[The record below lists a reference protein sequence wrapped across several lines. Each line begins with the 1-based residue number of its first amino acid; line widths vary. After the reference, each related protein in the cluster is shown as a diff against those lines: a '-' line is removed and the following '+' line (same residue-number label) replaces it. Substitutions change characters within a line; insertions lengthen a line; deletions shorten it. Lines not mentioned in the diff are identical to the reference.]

1 MIVAIP
7 CDPSNPGEMLACYG
21 LLAALDQDTP
31 PHLPAPLGHFRLKEE
46 VTHFIIE
53 FTMPDSFPAW
63 VNTRRPTELVPM
75 YQESD
80 DKLMPIQVT
89 DASTR
94 RTVMDWWLRL
104 GTTPV
109 SKANVSRRDTAGANP
124 KKTLKNWQ
132 DEDCSAWK
140 LWGGQLSAETLLT
153 TLMLRL
159 NACDVPTDITQLFS
173 LVIPNRKKEVAD
185 FGFDAR
191 SQRGAYNTGFKL
203 TKAVDAH
210 KDRIAYFPWTTWFAI
225 LGLQAWHPTMPCA
238 QWRYR
243 CWTQPLPAAL
253 ARWPL
258 QNIDRLGWASGPRF
272 QARVYANGKNHQLG
286 FSQRISSEEE
296 FLS

>member
-173 LVIPNRKKEVAD
+173 LVIC
-185 FGFDAR
+185 F
-191 SQRGAYNTGFKL
+191 S
-203 TKAVDAH
+203 
-210 KDRIAYFPWTTWFAI
+210 
-225 LGLQAWHPTMPCA
+225 HPLMA
-238 QWRYR
+238 
-243 CWTQPLPAAL
+243 
-253 ARWPL
+253 
-258 QNIDRLGWASGPRF
+258 
-272 QARVYANGKNHQLG
+272 
-286 FSQRISSEEE
+286 
-296 FLS
+296 